1 MDARIMYNPGGVPQE
16 EIDTPR
22 FPAEYVEHAFLA
34 GTPETVAEGI
44 HQLKQAGVRNLM
56 LNFNVGELTAEQV
69 ENSLRLFGSKV
80 LPQFSD

>member
-1 MDARIMYNPGGVPQE
+1 
-16 EIDTPR
+16 
-22 FPAEYVEHAFLA
+22 
-34 GTPETVAEGI
+34 
-44 HQLKQAGVRNLM
+44 M